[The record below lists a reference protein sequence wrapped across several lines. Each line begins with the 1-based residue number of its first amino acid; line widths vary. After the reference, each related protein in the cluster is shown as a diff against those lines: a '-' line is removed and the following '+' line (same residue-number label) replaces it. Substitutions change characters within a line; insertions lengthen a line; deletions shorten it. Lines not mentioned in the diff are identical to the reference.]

1 MGREEQTSYRSGS
14 FRYALIASVLFAIAV
29 LLQIYFIFQ
38 LVGGGRLL
46 PENYLPPFKFFLMRQ
61 FSLILAYI
69 LVVITLIR
77 GKRDLL
83 PVIAAVILGFA
94 SVVLLF
100 TGAVMSDFPKFLLV
114 IGRLSL
120 LAIIGPACTNCGQES
135 KELAK
140 RFFFIP
146 AVITA
151 VIALLVWLL
160 SWGGSPLSVLFEAAG
175 MFFAGMWA
183 VDGIEVQKTATP
195 LAKNESVAYG
205 ATTEDRAYCG
215 LVKHILLLIFTFG
228 IWYFI
233 WIYRMTGYLNQ
244 VKDEPERN
252 PSTKLLLCLFVP
264 FYSIYWVYKS
274 AQRIDK
280 LAALKGV
287 RSDLSTI
294 CLILAIFIGIIPPIL
309 MQDKINEII
318 TAGNGA
324 IHSEQH
330 TAQAVSPQVNFG
342 AAEELKTYKELLDS
356 GVITQEEFDAKKKQL
371 LNL

>member
-1 MGREEQTSYRSGS
+1 MAVVA
-14 FRYALIASVLFAIAV
+14 FLDWLF
-29 LLQIYFIFQ
+29 F
-38 LVGGGRLL
+38 
-46 PENYLPPFKFFLMRQ
+46 
-61 FSLILAYI
+61 
-69 LVVITLIR
+69 
-77 GKRDLL
+77 
-83 PVIAAVILGFA
+83 
-94 SVVLLF
+94 
-100 TGAVMSDFPKFLLV
+100 
-114 IGRLSL
+114 
-120 LAIIGPACTNCGQES
+120 
-135 KELAK
+135 
-140 RFFFIP
+140 
-146 AVITA
+146 
-151 VIALLVWLL
+151 
-160 SWGGSPLSVLFEAAG
+160 WGGSPLSILIEATGMLFMA
-175 MFFAGMWA
+175 MWA

-195 LAKNESVAYG
+195 HAKNGSVAYG

-252 PSTKLLLCLFVP
+252 PTTKLLLCLFVP

-294 CLILAIFIGIIPPIL
+294 CLTLAIFIGIIPPIL

-324 IHSEQH
+324 THSEQH

>member
-1 MGREEQTSYRSGS
+1 MGREERTSHKQNN
-14 FRYALIASVLFAIAV
+14 FKYALIASVLFAIAV
-29 LLQIYFIFQ
+29 LLQIYSIFQ
-38 LVGGGRLL
+38 IAGGGEHV
-46 PENYLPPFKFFLMRQ
+46 PIFLIFLKRQ
-61 FSLILAYI
+61 IPAILGYA
-69 LVVITLIR
+69 LVIIALIR
-77 GKRDLL
+77 GKKD
-83 PVIAAVILGFA
+83 IYSIGAVIVLIIA
-94 SVVLLF
+94 SVFVSF
-100 TGAVMSDFPKFLLV
+100 WGMIIFV
-114 IGRLSL
+114 IPARVGL
-120 LAIIGPACTNCGQES
+120 LAIVASACTNCSSES
-135 KELAK
+135 KSLAK
-140 RFFFIP
+140 QCFFVP
-146 AVITA
+146 AVIMA
-151 VIALLVWLL
+151 VVAFLDWLFF
-160 SWGGSPLSVLFEAAG
+160 WGGSPLSILIEATGMLFMA
-175 MFFAGMWA
+175 MWA

-195 LAKNESVAYG
+195 HAKNGSVAYG

-252 PSTKLLLCLFVP
+252 PTTKLLLCLFVP

-324 IHSEQH
+324 THSEQH

>member
-1 MGREEQTSYRSGS
+1 MGQEERASHKQNS
-14 FRYALIASVLFAIAV
+14 FKYALIASVLFAIAV
-29 LLQIYFIFQ
+29 LLQIYSIFQ
-38 LVGGGRLL
+38 IAGGGKHLPVFKIFLERQAPLL
-46 PENYLPPFKFFLMRQ
+46 
-61 FSLILAYI
+61 LAYI
-69 LVVITLIR
+69 FVVITLVR

-83 PVIAAVILGFA
+83 PIIAVVVLGFA
-94 SVVLLF
+94 SVILLF
-100 TGAVMSDFPKFLLV
+100 TGAIMSSLAKIFLAV
-114 IGRLSL
+114 GRLSVL
-120 LAIIGPACTNCGQES
+120 TIIVPACTNCGQEA
-135 KELAK
+135 KALAK
-140 RFFFIP
+140 RLFFAPALFIT
-146 AVITA
+146 VIS
-151 VIALLVWLL
+151 LLGWLFF
-160 SWGGSPLSVLFEAAG
+160 WGGSPLSALMEAAG
-175 MFFAGMWA
+175 ILFMAMWA
-183 VDGIEVQKTATP
+183 VDGIAVQKTATP
-195 LAKNESVAYG
+195 STKNGSVAYG

-244 VKDEPERN
+244 TKDEPERN
-252 PSTKLLLCLFVP
+252 PTTKLLLCLFVP

-324 IHSEQH
+324 THSEQH
-330 TAQAVSPQVNFG
+330 TAQVVSPQVNFG

-356 GVITQEEFDAKKKQL
+356 GVITKEEFDAKKKQL

>member
-1 MGREEQTSYRSGS
+1 MGQEERASHKQNS
-14 FRYALIASVLFAIAV
+14 FKYALIASVLFAIAV
-29 LLQIYFIFQ
+29 LLQIYSIFQ
-38 LVGGGRLL
+38 IAGGGKHLPVFKIFLERQAPLL
-46 PENYLPPFKFFLMRQ
+46 
-61 FSLILAYI
+61 LAYI
-69 LVVITLIR
+69 FVVITLVR

-83 PVIAAVILGFA
+83 PIIAVVVLGFA
-94 SVVLLF
+94 SVSLLF
-100 TGAVMSDFPKFLLV
+100 TGAIMSSLAKIFLAV
-114 IGRLSL
+114 GRLSVL
-120 LAIIGPACTNCGQES
+120 TIIVPACTNCGQEA
-135 KELAK
+135 KALAK
-140 RFFFIP
+140 RLFFAPALFIT
-146 AVITA
+146 VIS
-151 VIALLVWLL
+151 LLGWLFF
-160 SWGGSPLSVLFEAAG
+160 WGGSPLSALMEAAG
-175 MFFAGMWA
+175 ILFMAMWA
-183 VDGIEVQKTATP
+183 VDGIEMQETATP
-195 LAKNESVAYG
+195 AAKNGPVAYTG
-205 ATTEDRAYCG
+205 DGAYCG

-252 PSTKLLLCLFVP
+252 PTTKLLLCLFVP

-324 IHSEQH
+324 THSEQH

>member
-1 MGREEQTSYRSGS
+1 MGREERTSHKQSS
-14 FRYALIASVLFAIAV
+14 FKYALIASVLFAIAA
-29 LLQIYFIFQ
+29 LLQIYSAFQ
-38 LVGGGRLL
+38 IAGGGKYV
-46 PENYLPPFKFFLMRQ
+46 PIFLIFLRRQ
-61 FSLILAYI
+61 IPTILAYSFVTI
-69 LVVITLIR
+69 ALIR
-77 GKRDLL
+77 GKRDIYSIGAVIVL
-83 PVIAAVILGFA
+83 VIASVFVSFWGMIIFVIPARLG
-94 SVVLLF
+94 
-100 TGAVMSDFPKFLLV
+100 
-114 IGRLSL
+114 L
-120 LAIIGPACTNCGQES
+120 LAIVASACTNCSAES
-135 KELAK
+135 KSLAK
-140 RFFFIP
+140 QCFFVP
-146 AVITA
+146 AVIMA
-151 VIALLVWLL
+151 VVAFLGRLFL
-160 SWGGSPLSVLFEAAG
+160 WGGSPLSMLIEAAG
-175 MFFAGMWA
+175 MLFMAMWA
-183 VDGIEVQKTATP
+183 VDGIEVQKTVTP
-195 LAKNESVAYG
+195 SAKNGPVAYTG
-205 ATTEDRAYCG
+205 DRAYCG

-252 PSTKLLLCLFVP
+252 PTTKLLLCLFVP

-287 RSDLSTI
+287 HSDLSTI

-324 IHSEQH
+324 THSKQH
-330 TAQAVSPQVNFG
+330 TAQAVSSQVNFG

>member
-1 MGREEQTSYRSGS
+1 MGREKRTSHKQNGFKYT
-14 FRYALIASVLFAIAV
+14 LIASVLFVIAV
-29 LLQIYFIFQ
+29 LLQIYSIFQ
-38 LVGGGRLL
+38 ITGGGNHLPVFTIFLEKQAPLL
-46 PENYLPPFKFFLMRQ
+46 
-61 FSLILAYI
+61 LAYI
-69 LVVITLIR
+69 FVVITLVR

-83 PVIAAVILGFA
+83 PIIAVVVLGFA
-94 SVVLLF
+94 SVILLF
-100 TGAVMSDFPKFLLV
+100 TGAIMSFLAKIFLAV
-114 IGRLSL
+114 GRLSVL
-120 LAIIGPACTNCGQES
+120 TIIVPACANCGQEA
-135 KELAK
+135 KALAK
-140 RFFFIP
+140 RLFFAP
-146 AVITA
+146 ALLTA
-151 VIALLVWLL
+151 VISLLGWLFF
-160 SWGGSPLSVLFEAAG
+160 WGGSPLSVLMEAAG
-175 MFFAGMWA
+175 MLFMAMWA
-183 VDGIEVQKTATP
+183 VDGIEVQETATP
-195 LAKNESVAYG
+195 VAKNGPVAYG
-205 ATTEDRAYCG
+205 ATTGDWAYCG

-252 PSTKLLLCLFVP
+252 PTTKLLLCLFVP

-318 TAGNGA
+318 TAGNGT

>member
-1 MGREEQTSYRSGS
+1 MGREERTSHKQSS
-14 FRYALIASVLFAIAV
+14 FKYALIASVLFVIAV
-29 LLQIYFIFQ
+29 LLQIYSIFQ
-38 LVGGGRLL
+38 IAGGSKHLPVFQIFLERQAPLL
-46 PENYLPPFKFFLMRQ
+46 
-61 FSLILAYI
+61 LAYI
-69 LVVITLIR
+69 FVVITLVR

-83 PVIAAVILGFA
+83 PIIAVVVLGFA
-94 SVVLLF
+94 SVILLF
-100 TGAVMSDFPKFLLV
+100 TGAIMSSLAKIFLAV
-114 IGRLSL
+114 GRLSVL
-120 LAIIGPACTNCGQES
+120 TIIVPACANCGQEA
-135 KELAK
+135 KALAK
-140 RFFFIP
+140 RLFFAP
-146 AVITA
+146 ALFTA
-151 VIALLVWLL
+151 VISLLGWLFF
-160 SWGGSPLSVLFEAAG
+160 WGGSPLSVLMEAAG
-175 MFFAGMWA
+175 MLFMAMWA

-195 LAKNESVAYG
+195 PAKNGPVTYTG
-205 ATTEDRAYCG
+205 DMAYCG

-252 PSTKLLLCLFVP
+252 PTTKLLLCLFVP

-318 TAGNGA
+318 TAGNGTT
-324 IHSEQH
+324 HSEQH